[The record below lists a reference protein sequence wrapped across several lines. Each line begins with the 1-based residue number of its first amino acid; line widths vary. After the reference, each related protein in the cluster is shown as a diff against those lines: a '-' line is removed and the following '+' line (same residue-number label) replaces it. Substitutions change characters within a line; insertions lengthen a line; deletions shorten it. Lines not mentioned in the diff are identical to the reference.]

1 MASQSLDDLLREEL
15 RDLLDGE
22 TQITK
27 ALPRMAKAVESE
39 PLRQSLQMHLR
50 QTEEQIE
57 RLHRAFELLDERPRK
72 KTCHGIKGLIEEA
85 REMMQELDRGP
96 VLDAALIGAQ
106 QKVEHYEIAA
116 YGTVRTFATRLGH
129 DEVAALFEE
138 TLEEEKATDEKLTEV
153 AESLVNPEA
162 ADEDDEDEGASSP
175 RRGRGRAA
183 ASGRGAGRASSRGAQ
198 AGRARG
204 AAKSSRK
211 K

>member
-162 ADEDDEDEGASSP
+162 ADEDDEEDATSS
-175 RRGRGRAA
+175 RGGRGRAA
-183 ASGRGAGRASSRGAQ
+183 ASGRGGGRASSRGAQ
-198 AGRARG
+198 SGGARG

>member
-1 MASQSLDDLLREEL
+1 MASQSLDDLLRDEL

-39 PLRQSLQMHLR
+39 PLRESLRMHLR

-57 RLHRAFELLDERPRK
+57 RLHRAFEMLDERPRK

-85 REMMQELDRGP
+85 REMMQELERGP

-116 YGTVRTFATRLGH
+116 YGTVRTFAARLGN
-129 DEVAALFEE
+129 DELAALFEE
-138 TLEEEKATDEKLTEV
+138 TLEEEKATDEKLTEL
-153 AESLVNPEA
+153 AESMVNQEA
-162 ADEDDEDEGASSP
+162 AEQDEEEDSPRARGGRAASAGRAAGAS
-175 RRGRGRAA
+175 RAGTAAGRGRATT
-183 ASGRGAGRASSRGAQ
+183 R
-198 AGRARG
+198 
-204 AAKSSRK
+204 SSRK

>member
-1 MASQSLDDLLREEL
+1 MASQSLEDLLREEL
-15 RDLLDGE
+15 RDLLDAE

-27 ALPRMAKAVESE
+27 ALPRLSKAVESE
-39 PLRQSLQMHLR
+39 ELRQSLQMHLR

-72 KTCHGIKGLIEEA
+72 KTCQGIKGLIEEA

-116 YGTVRTFATRLGH
+116 YGTVRTFAIRLGH
-129 DEVAALFEE
+129 DELAALFEE

-162 ADEDDEDEGASSP
+162 AEEGDEEDVPSP
-175 RRGRGRAA
+175 SARSGRGRAA
-183 ASGRGAGRASSRGAQ
+183 ASGGGGRSGRGALP
-198 AGRARG
+198 GRARAG
-204 AAKSSRK
+204 AKSSRK